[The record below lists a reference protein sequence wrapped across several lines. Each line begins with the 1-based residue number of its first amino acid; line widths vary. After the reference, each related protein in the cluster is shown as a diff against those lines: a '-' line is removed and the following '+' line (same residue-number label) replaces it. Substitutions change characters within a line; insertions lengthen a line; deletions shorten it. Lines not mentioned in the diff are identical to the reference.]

1 MTAYAVHRTS
11 KADLWGKPML
21 DVLNREM
28 LTLAAMMLVTG
39 AAGGLRARFTLAQL
53 LPFAFAFEF
62 GISELIEL

>member
-28 LTLAAMMLVTG
+28 LTLAAMMLDTKRTFDELVIKYSSSKEKAEKLL
-39 AAGGLRARFTLAQL
+39 AAVVERDWV
-53 LPFAFAFEF
+53 
-62 GISELIEL
+62 